1 MSRFFFTLAV
11 TYVAATAVVG
21 VAALRT
27 TLWAYNL
34 DDRMLSDMVTA
45 AIINTAAAV
54 AAMGFFGGF
63 DMLFTIW
70 QFLRNQEAERARNQE
85 REDERKA
92 REDERKAREE
102 ERKAQL
108 AEREEIMAMLR
119 VEHQQNQEL
128 TARVLALSDLVIQRA
143 NGHDSQ
149 SDTENNRGE

>member
-1 MSRFFFTLAV
+1 MSKFFFTLV
-11 TYVAATAVVG
+11 VIYVATTTAVG
-21 VAALRT
+21 AAALRT

-70 QFLRNQEAERARNQE
+70 QFLRNQDAERARNQE
-85 REDERKA
+85 REE
-92 REDERKAREE
+92 ERKAREE
-102 ERKAQL
+102 ERKAQR
-108 AEREEIMAMLR
+108 AEREEIMAMVR
-119 VEHQQNQEL
+119 AEHQQNQEL
-128 TARVLALSDLVIQRA
+128 TARVLALSDLVIQWA
-143 NGHDSQ
+143 NGHDSR